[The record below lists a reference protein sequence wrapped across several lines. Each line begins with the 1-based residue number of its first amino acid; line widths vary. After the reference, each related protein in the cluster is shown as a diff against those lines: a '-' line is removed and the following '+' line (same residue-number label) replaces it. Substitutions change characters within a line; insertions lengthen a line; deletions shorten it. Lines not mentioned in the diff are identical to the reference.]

1 MIDQKV
7 LTELSEEFKRLI
19 PNFLT
24 EFNFHRLDES
34 KLVVEHKE
42 TKVTVAV
49 NYSYIIPGHNL
60 YSNIGRVLTSFKKE
74 IIERENKALTIYRDC
89 GFHDKKQN
97 YSEFLIT
104 YDSLFYF
111 DASFVEHYFIGEV
124 SVEVSEPSSLYRLIF
139 NSFAK
144 DKGFGDEWEN
154 HKTVKL
160 KGCRFADQEKTLQQ
174 ILFLIAKYH
183 APEYEFIADYPT
195 IVPYTN
201 HGEDTKWN
209 DPDDR
214 LDNSGFDKFLYSPVK
229 YTEPISL
236 YNKAKKLEDPIL
248 YYRVLEYF
256 FIINKKLEI
265 KKSIESYNNADNID
279 AFIIEMSALYR
290 KEESELLKNLL
301 GNIEVIGNQIDYAKQ
316 KGLVDSLDVSTFST
330 KLYEYRNSIVHSKY
344 DTKFKINVPIIEI
357 FHPESKDGYW
367 IEVLRRLAEKVIVQF
382 C

>member
-1 MIDQKV
+1 MVDDKL
-7 LTELSEEFKRLI
+7 LTELSEEFERLI

-24 EFNFHRLDES
+24 DFNVLRLDES
-34 KLVVEHKE
+34 KFVFEHGE

-49 NYSYIIPGHNL
+49 DYSKIISGHNM
-60 YSNIGRVLTSFKKE
+60 YSSIGRVLTSFKKE
-74 IIERENKALTIYRDC
+74 IIERENRSFTIYRDC

-97 YSEFLIT
+97 YSEFLLT

-111 DASFVEHYFIGEV
+111 DSSFVEHYMIGDII
-124 SVEVSEPSSLYRLIF
+124 VEVSEPSSLYRLIF

-144 DKGFGDEWEN
+144 DKGFGDQWES

-160 KGCRFADQEKTLQQ
+160 RGCKFADQEKTLQQ

-195 IVPYTN
+195 IVPYTP
-201 HGEDTKWN
+201 HGEDAKWN
-209 DPDDR
+209 DPEDKLANR
-214 LDNSGFDKFLYSPVK
+214 EFDKFLYTPVK
-229 YTEPISL
+229 YSEPLSL

-265 KKSIESYNNADNID
+265 KKSIESYNNADNLD
-279 AFIIEMSALYR
+279 TFIIEMSALYR

-301 GNIEVIGNQIDYAKQ
+301 NNIEDIEHLIDYAKQ

-344 DTKFKINVPIIEI
+344 DTKFKINVPTIEI
-357 FHPESKDGYW
+357 FHPESKDRYW
-367 IEVLRRLAEKVIVQF
+367 IEILRKLAEKIIVQF